1 MKAKKLPNG
10 GYKILGIDPIDE
22 TDGRKLQLTRDKI
35 QKVDEADTR
44 AFGLQEKLFTPA
56 HIFEQRK
63 SDFEELIDRKEKQ
76 IAILAKKAEA
86 LEEIRKLK
94 GHCHGESP
102 HHQNLTKTKSTSKS
116 PGKNKDDAKSS
127 IQFGESGQ
135 QMKSEQIE

>member
-63 SDFEELIDRKEKQ
+63 SDFEELMDRKSQ
-76 IAILAKKAEA
+76 QMTTLAKRA
-86 LEEIRKLK
+86 
-94 GHCHGESP
+94 
-102 HHQNLTKTKSTSKS
+102 QNLKEVKKL
-116 PGKNKDDAKSS
+116 
-127 IQFGESGQ
+127 E
-135 QMKSEQIE
+135 